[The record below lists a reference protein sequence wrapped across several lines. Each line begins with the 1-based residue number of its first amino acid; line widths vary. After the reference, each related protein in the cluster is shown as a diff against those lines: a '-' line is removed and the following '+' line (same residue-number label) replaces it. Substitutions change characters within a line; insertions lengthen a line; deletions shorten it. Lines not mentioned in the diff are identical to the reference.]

1 MPTDSPM
8 FCKRCYANLD
18 QATHSRCA
26 RCGRVFNAGAP
37 ASYLSRP
44 FPSRRRMI
52 VHTLITLVL
61 STLVSFLVAG
71 FLAFAQLNRLHS
83 GH

>member
-1 MPTDSPM
+1 MADDQPM
-8 FCKRCYANLD
+8 FCRRCYANLN

-26 RCGRVFNAGAP
+26 RCNHGFNADIP
-37 ASYLSRP
+37 ASFLPRP

-61 STLVSFLVAG
+61 STLVSFVVAG
-71 FLAFAQLNRLHS
+71 FLAMAQIKYIHS